1 MKTFYSLIKVSP
13 NPSAGDLFTIGIVV
27 ADQSGVF
34 VKVSE
39 NKIKTAHTLL
49 SENSALVDFI
59 IKQIVHRAI
68 EANKLIAENKTL
80 LFENNHLFNS
90 EYFGYLSRYS
100 NNLIQ
105 FTEPIALFDAI
116 TLENNEKLFCL
127 FVDSDLQTES
137 KLNDSNETVFI
148 EKIENNLLSRVKERV
163 HTNISFD
170 DKIIPSLYFR
180 FEMDCIGLNGVFTG
194 AKSLYFNKTEKTI
207 HTQVSDYI
215 TLITEIEKKY
225 NKEVD
230 NNFYLIADEPERN
243 TKEHLLWEK
252 VRSLNKIKLITS
264 DDTDIV
270 AEYIEKSDSK
280 KFITVLQ

>member
-13 NPSAGDLFTIGIVV
+13 NPAAGDLLTIGIVV

-34 VKVSE
+34 VKLSD
-39 NKIKTAHTLL
+39 NKLKTAHSLL
-49 SENSALVDFI
+49 TENSALINFI
-59 IKQIVHRAI
+59 IKQITHKSI

-80 LFENNHLFNS
+80 LFENNHLFNP

-105 FTEPIALFDAI
+105 FTQPVALFDTI
-116 TLENNEKLFCL
+116 TPESVEKLFCL
-127 FVDSDLQTES
+127 FVDSEIQIES
-137 KLNDSNETVFI
+137 KVDNKETIFI
-148 EKIENNLLSRVKERV
+148 EKIERNLVSRVKNRV
-163 HTNISFD
+163 HTNFYFD

-180 FEMDCIGLNGVFTG
+180 FEMDCIGLNGVITG
-194 AKSLYFNKTEKTI
+194 AKSLYFNKSQQTI

-225 NKEVD
+225 NKEAD

-243 TKEHLLWEK
+243 AKEHLLWEK
-252 VRSLNKIKLITS
+252 VKSLKKIKLVTS
-264 DDTDIV
+264 DDTDEV
-270 AEYIEKSDSK
+270 AEYIEKSDAKTFLSPV
-280 KFITVLQ
+280 T

>member
-1 MKTFYSLIKVSP
+1 MKAFYSLIKVSP
-13 NPSAGDLFTIGIVV
+13 NPSAGDSLTIGIVM
-27 ADQSGVF
+27 ADQLGVF
-34 VKVSE
+34 FRVSE
-39 NKIKTAHTLL
+39 NKIKTAHTFLTD
-49 SENSALVDFI
+49 NSALVDFI
-59 IKQIVHRAI
+59 IKQIANKAN

-105 FTEPIALFDAI
+105 FTEPIALFD
-116 TLENNEKLFCL
+116 TVTPENVEKLFCL
-127 FVDSDLQTES
+127 FVDSEIQIGS
-137 KLNDSNETVFI
+137 KVADNKETIFI
-148 EKIENNLLSRVKERV
+148 EKIETNLVSRVKERV
-163 HTNISFD
+163 HTNIYFD

-225 NKEVD
+225 NKETD
-230 NNFYLIADEPERN
+230 NNFYLIADEPERSS
-243 TKEHLLWEK
+243 KEHLLWEK
-252 VRSLNKIKLITS
+252 IKSLNKIKLITS
-264 DDTDIV
+264 DDTDEV
-270 AEYIEKSDSK
+270 AEHIENSGSR
-280 KFITVLQ
+280 KFITI